1 MNVYIIIYISN
12 ESPPHM
18 MRDGEQVSVG
28 AGGAV
33 PAGDSTVEGVELAG
47 VPAPGALA
55 PKPPT
60 GVQHLAPAGCVNV

>member
-28 AGGAV
+28 AGAD
-33 PAGDSTVEGVELAG
+33 DSTVEGVELAG

>member
-18 MRDGEQVSVG
+18 MRDREQVSVG
-28 AGGAV
+28 AG
-33 PAGDSTVEGVELAG
+33 AGDSTVEGVELAG